1 MKARWDGTLVGRDEA
16 GRSFKALLGSSARTG
31 PVFKGGEV
39 IDMPQGERAPMT
51 EAEQERA
58 RIVSL
63 IRETEAEYAREATR
77 LRCGSRRDPRWDDWA
92 RAVHKR
98 SMARVLAL
106 KIERGE

>member
-1 MKARWDGTLVGRDEA
+1 MKARWDGMLAGRDAE
-16 GRSFKALLGSSARTG
+16 GRSFKAFLGSSARTG
-31 PVFKGGEV
+31 LVFKDGQVVNISHGEH
-39 IDMPQGERAPMT
+39 APMT

-63 IRETEAEYAREATR
+63 IRETEAEYAREAAR

>member
-39 IDMPQGERAPMT
+39 IDMPQGGRAPMT

-63 IRETEAEYAREATR
+63 IRGMTTIWRWEHWIDPDPKGWME
-77 LRCGSRRDPRWDDWA
+77 LHGWRRIAPRW
-92 RAVHKR
+92 R
-98 SMARVLAL
+98 
-106 KIERGE
+106 

>member
-1 MKARWDGTLVGRDEA
+1 MGAAAVA
-16 GRSFKALLGSSARTG
+16 GR
-31 PVFKGGEV
+31 VDGGEDV
-39 IDMPQGERAPMT
+39 T

-63 IRETEAEYAREATR
+63 IRETEAEYAREAAR

>member
-1 MKARWDGTLVGRDEA
+1 MGSDADAVA
-16 GRSFKALLGSSARTG
+16 GR
-31 PVFKGGEV
+31 VDGGDDV
-39 IDMPQGERAPMT
+39 T

-63 IRETEAEYAREATR
+63 IRATEAEYAREAAR

>member
-1 MKARWDGTLVGRDEA
+1 MSGQATHLRHGRVDEEMTD
-16 GRSFKALLGSSARTG
+16 REQALLSLATVLWRELAVRCCLTARARTI
-31 PVFKGGEV
+31 V
-39 IDMPQGERAPMT
+39 T

-58 RIVSL
+58 RIVSI
-63 IRETEAEYAREATR
+63 IRETEAEYAREAAR

-106 KIERGE
+106 RIERGE